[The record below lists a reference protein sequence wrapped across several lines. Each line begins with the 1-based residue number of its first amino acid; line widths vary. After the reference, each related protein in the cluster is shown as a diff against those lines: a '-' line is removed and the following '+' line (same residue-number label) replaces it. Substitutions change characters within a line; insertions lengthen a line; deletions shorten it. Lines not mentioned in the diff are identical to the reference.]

1 MSISFTKSVGHFGE
15 DDVQY
20 IHISTDELTLPE
32 LELAFQS
39 FLRACG
45 YILDEMPKETIIEED
60 SDTFEDLIKAINKE
74 K

>member
-1 MSISFTKSVGHFGE
+1 MSISFTKSVGHFSE

-20 IHISTDELTLPE
+20 IHISTDALTLPE